1 MALLFATLRSIG
13 QRHPPLELPLSLQA
27 PELSSVDLASCPNV
41 IEDASYELELKLNL
55 DELQR
60 ELTAAAQERHAAQ
73 AKLNE
78 LLDQDE
84 EAEGSSTLSAGAAA
98 VSAGAAAV
106 SAGAA
111 AVSAGATLARRDL
124 GLAESE
130 DEISAEGTA
139 LGAQLYPQ
147 QTHTLFR
154 PTGAFK
160 GIGSIALKINDQDK
174 GFFSYRILS
183 ESRNSA
189 ASEQSAPWE
198 RTSGFT
204 APSTDHSILIGQL
217 NPDTRTG
224 HNNNQLFL
232 LQYDTVNLSIVLTLN
247 DRSEITLYSGFL
259 LCASQHQSDN
269 RNISQILTELTAIE
283 DDTILDLMFAHRSKQ
298 ESLSSNFFGGHRAY
312 QSLSSYVALLEQ
324 VHNCYRDNY
333 NYFRTLA
340 RHMLVKA
347 NIVTSFDRVRMLTH
361 QSQMWLTHNL
371 QVLTE
376 VLPEQAA
383 VNYLGKNYLP
393 LQMQSTTNVKSY
405 DTYENRVVVGFLQLV
420 LHNAGKIAQ
429 DYKDFLHEHLNSI
442 KDLRSKLNAKGD
454 TYEAPIITLKFL
466 QYQKCEQELE
476 HLYELLTD
484 LNSIYRGYAQLFKLK
499 GALLHNLPRKAKA
512 FQEIKPYAQVFHT
525 INRWFRFGEF
535 SLQKDMLF
543 LQGKT
548 LDKLFEYYCLY
559 RILDMLLKAGFTPIS
574 GEASYTFAYAQNEPT
589 WQAPLTQPTNYQE
602 HQWEPRRVSPAGVSP
617 ASSHQ
622 ASSVESASAANAS
635 AANASAA
642 GSNIQGPS
650 PRNSYIRHYQR
661 PNNQGVAM
669 PNTRVNRLSAR
680 FTPGAEHLQGPTA
693 RKGFTER
700 FDPRNNM
707 RYRNGFHNPN
717 QATTGGTRRIGGMAV
732 RANYHYDDPVAN
744 TYVLTRGKQKVTVYY
759 QPVISTSAFY
769 NQIFAFRT
777 NGTTNTGRYFEDNF
791 YSPDFILKF
800 SSGDSFQGDDDYVII
815 DAKFAR
821 SSNVI
826 DFYIDDLIKKYSTNT
841 AIAVLRR
848 TQVLRDEDD
857 EDIAPQGTPI
867 EGMPG
872 YEFVGTKAPRMIMA
886 LHGRV
891 ASTSSFKDRVA
902 SLNSEPQGDAAP
914 KSDQA
919 RYWRYHN
926 TPMAQFFQPS
936 TNIGVLELGTNESS
950 TQILW
955 SELVRTLPYLERGLK
970 NKARAPEAEL
980 DTALDEE
987 LDEGL
992 DLDQDSVPEL
1002 AQDSVPELA

>member
-1 MALLFATLRSIG
+1 M
-13 QRHPPLELPLSLQA
+13 SLQA

-78 LLDQDE
+78 LLDQDQEE
-84 EAEGSSTLSAGAAA
+84 EAEASSTL
-98 VSAGAAAV
+98 SAGAAAV

-189 ASEQSAPWE
+189 ATEQRAPWE

-204 APSTDHSILIGQL
+204 APSADHSILIGQL

-393 LQMQSTTNVKSY
+393 MQMQSTTNVKSY

-589 WQAPLTQPTNYQE
+589 WQAPLTQPTNYQG

-642 GSNIQGPS
+642 NASAANASAANASAANASAPGTNIQGPPPRPKPTQQLHS
-650 PRNSYIRHYQR
+650 P
-661 PNNQGVAM
+661 
-669 PNTRVNRLSAR
+669 LSA
-680 FTPGAEHLQGPTA
+680 P
-693 RKGFTER
+693 
-700 FDPRNNM
+700 
-707 RYRNGFHNPN
+707 
-717 QATTGGTRRIGGMAV
+717 
-732 RANYHYDDPVAN
+732 
-744 TYVLTRGKQKVTVYY
+744 
-759 QPVISTSAFY
+759 
-769 NQIFAFRT
+769 
-777 NGTTNTGRYFEDNF
+777 
-791 YSPDFILKF
+791 
-800 SSGDSFQGDDDYVII
+800 
-815 DAKFAR
+815 
-821 SSNVI
+821 
-826 DFYIDDLIKKYSTNT
+826 
-841 AIAVLRR
+841 
-848 TQVLRDEDD
+848 
-857 EDIAPQGTPI
+857 
-867 EGMPG
+867 
-872 YEFVGTKAPRMIMA
+872 
-886 LHGRV
+886 
-891 ASTSSFKDRVA
+891 
-902 SLNSEPQGDAAP
+902 
-914 KSDQA
+914 
-919 RYWRYHN
+919 
-926 TPMAQFFQPS
+926 
-936 TNIGVLELGTNESS
+936 
-950 TQILW
+950 
-955 SELVRTLPYLERGLK
+955 
-970 NKARAPEAEL
+970 
-980 DTALDEE
+980 
-987 LDEGL
+987 
-992 DLDQDSVPEL
+992 
-1002 AQDSVPELA
+1002 

>member
-1 MALLFATLRSIG
+1 MALLSATLRSID
-13 QRHPPLELPLSLQA
+13 QRYPTLELPLSLQA
-27 PELSSVDLASCPNV
+27 PELSTVDLASCPNV
-41 IEDASYELELKLNL
+41 IEDARYDLELKLDLN
-55 DELQR
+55 ELQQ
-60 ELTAAAQERHAAQ
+60 ELTTYAQERNAAQ

-84 EAEGSSTLSAGAAA
+84 AEDSADSSEDSAAPSSAGATPSSAGATPSSAGAA
-98 VSAGAAAV
+98 
-106 SAGAA
+106 
-111 AVSAGATLARRDL
+111 LARRDL
-124 GLAESE
+124 GLDDAEASV
-130 DEISAEGTA
+130 DG
-139 LGAQLYPQ
+139 LGPQLYGSSAPQ
-147 QTHTLFR
+147 ANTLFS
-154 PTGAFK
+154 TSGLFK
-160 GIGSIALKINDQDK
+160 GIARIALKINDQDK
-174 GFFSYRILS
+174 GFFVFRTFSD
-183 ESRNSA
+183 SRNLSVTQQTTQWYRNRSSLNQQ
-189 ASEQSAPWE
+189 SEHKLE
-198 RTSGFT
+198 GNNILT
-204 APSTDHSILIGQL
+204 ANLSQ
-217 NPDTRTG
+217 DTRYTG
-224 HNNNQLFL
+224 HNNQLFL
-232 LQYDTVNLSIVLTLN
+232 MQYDTVTLSIVITLK
-247 DRSEITLYSGFL
+247 DRSELTLYSNFL

-298 ESLSSNFFGGHRAY
+298 ESLNSNFFGGHRAY

-324 VHNCYRDNY
+324 VHSCYRDNY

-347 NIVTSFDRVRMLTH
+347 DIVTSFDRVRMLTH
-361 QSQMWLTHNL
+361 QSQMWLTQNL

-393 LQMQSTTNVKSY
+393 LQLQSTTNVKSY

-420 LHNAGKIAQ
+420 LHNAEKIAQ

-442 KDLRSKLNAKGD
+442 KALRSKLNANGD

-484 LNSIYRGYAQLFKLK
+484 LNSIYRGYSQLFKLK
-499 GALLHNLPRKAKA
+499 DVLLQNLPRKAKA

-525 INRWFRFGEF
+525 INRWFHFGEF

-589 WQAPLTQPTNYQE
+589 WQAPLSAPQYQPRK
-602 HQWEPRRVSPAGVSP
+602 WEPRRVSPTSTGPTNP
-617 ASSHQ
+617 A
-622 ASSVESASAANAS
+622 N
-635 AANASAA
+635 
-642 GSNIQGPS
+642 SNIPGPS
-650 PRNSYIRHYQR
+650 PRSSYIRPYQR
-661 PNNQGVAM
+661 PNNQGVDL
-669 PNTRVNRLSAR
+669 PNTRVNPLSAR

-693 RKGFTER
+693 RSGFTQR
-700 FDPRNNM
+700 FDPRNNL
-707 RYRNGFHNPN
+707 RYHSGYHNPT
-717 QATTGGTRRIGGMAV
+717 QATTGGTRRVGGMSV

-759 QPVISTSAFY
+759 QPVISTTAFY

-777 NGTTNTGRYFEDNF
+777 NGNTNTGRYFEDNF

-800 SSGDSFQGDDDYVII
+800 SSGDTFQGDDDYII
-815 DAKFAR
+815 LDAKFAR

-826 DFYIDDLIKKYSTNT
+826 DYYIDDLIKKYSTNT
-841 AIAVLRR
+841 AIAVVRR
-848 TQVLRDEDD
+848 TQVVRDEDD
-857 EDIAPQGTPI
+857 EDSAPLGTPI

-872 YEFVGTKAPRMIMA
+872 YEFVATKTPRMIMA

-891 ASTSSFKDRVA
+891 ASNSSFKERSA
-902 SLNSEPQGDAAP
+902 DAH
-914 KSDQA
+914 D
-919 RYWRYHN
+919 
-926 TPMAQFFQPS
+926 
-936 TNIGVLELGTNESS
+936 
-950 TQILW
+950 
-955 SELVRTLPYLERGLK
+955 
-970 NKARAPEAEL
+970 
-980 DTALDEE
+980 
-987 LDEGL
+987 DEG
-992 DLDQDSVPEL
+992 
-1002 AQDSVPELA
+1002 

>member
-1 MALLFATLRSIG
+1 M
-13 QRHPPLELPLSLQA
+13 SLQA

-41 IEDASYELELKLNL
+41 IEDASYELELKLDL

-78 LLDQDE
+78 LLDQDQEE
-84 EAEGSSTLSAGAAA
+84 EAEASSTL
-98 VSAGAAAV
+98 

-204 APSTDHSILIGQL
+204 APNTDNSILIGQL

-232 LQYDTVNLSIVLTLN
+232 LQYDTVTLSIVLTLN

-393 LQMQSTTNVKSY
+393 MQMQSTTNVKSY

-589 WQAPLTQPTNYQE
+589 WQAPLTQPTNYQG
-602 HQWEPRRVSPAGVSP
+602 HQWEPRRVSP

-622 ASSVESASAANAS
+622 ASSVES

-717 QATTGGTRRIGGMAV
+717 QATTGGTRRIGSMAV

-872 YEFVGTKAPRMIMA
+872 YEFVGTKTPRMIMA

-891 ASTSSFKDRVA
+891 ASTSSFKERVA

-919 RYWRYHN
+919 RYWHYHN

-970 NKARAPEAEL
+970 NKARAPKAEL

-987 LDEGL
+987 LDATL

>member
-1 MALLFATLRSIG
+1 MALLSATLRSID
-13 QRHPPLELPLSLQA
+13 QRYPTLELPLSLQA
-27 PELSSVDLASCPNV
+27 PELSTVDLASCPNV
-41 IEDASYELELKLNL
+41 IEDARYDLELKLDLN
-55 DELQR
+55 ELQQ
-60 ELTAAAQERHAAQ
+60 ELTTYAQERNAAQ

-84 EAEGSSTLSAGAAA
+84 AEDRADSSEDSAAPSSAGATPSSAGATPSSAGATPWSAGAA
-98 VSAGAAAV
+98 
-106 SAGAA
+106 
-111 AVSAGATLARRDL
+111 LARRDL
-124 GLAESE
+124 GLDDAEESV
-130 DEISAEGTA
+130 DG
-139 LGAQLYPQ
+139 LGPQLYGSSAPQ
-147 QTHTLFR
+147 ANTLFS
-154 PTGAFK
+154 TSGLFK
-160 GIGSIALKINDQDK
+160 GIARIALKINDQDK
-174 GFFSYRILS
+174 GFFVFRTFSD
-183 ESRNSA
+183 SRNLSVTQQTTQWYRNRSSLNQQ
-189 ASEQSAPWE
+189 SEHKLE
-198 RTSGFT
+198 GNNILT
-204 APSTDHSILIGQL
+204 ANLSQ
-217 NPDTRTG
+217 DTRYTG
-224 HNNNQLFL
+224 HNNQLFL
-232 LQYDTVNLSIVLTLN
+232 MQYDTVTLSIVITLK
-247 DRSEITLYSGFL
+247 DRSELTLYSNFL

-298 ESLSSNFFGGHRAY
+298 ESLNSNFFGGHRAY

-324 VHNCYRDNY
+324 VHSCYRDNY

-347 NIVTSFDRVRMLTH
+347 DIVTSFDRVRMLTH
-361 QSQMWLTHNL
+361 QSQMWLTQNL

-393 LQMQSTTNVKSY
+393 LQLQSTTNVKSY

-420 LHNAGKIAQ
+420 LHNAEKIAQ

-442 KDLRSKLNAKGD
+442 KALRSKLNANGD

-484 LNSIYRGYAQLFKLK
+484 LNSIYRGYSQLFKLK
-499 GALLHNLPRKAKA
+499 DVLLQNLPRKAKA

-525 INRWFRFGEF
+525 INRWFHFGEF

-589 WQAPLTQPTNYQE
+589 WQAPLSAPQYQPRK
-602 HQWEPRRVSPAGVSP
+602 WEPRRVSPTSTGPTNP
-617 ASSHQ
+617 A
-622 ASSVESASAANAS
+622 N
-635 AANASAA
+635 
-642 GSNIQGPS
+642 SNIPGPS
-650 PRNSYIRHYQR
+650 PRSSYIRPYQR
-661 PNNQGVAM
+661 PNNQGVDL
-669 PNTRVNRLSAR
+669 PNTRVNPLSAR

-693 RKGFTER
+693 RSGFTQR
-700 FDPRNNM
+700 FDPRNNL
-707 RYRNGFHNPN
+707 RYHSGYHNPT
-717 QATTGGTRRIGGMAV
+717 QATTGGTRRVGGMSV

-759 QPVISTSAFY
+759 QPVISTTAFY

-777 NGTTNTGRYFEDNF
+777 NGNTNTGRYFEDNF

-800 SSGDSFQGDDDYVII
+800 SSGDTFQGDDDYII
-815 DAKFAR
+815 LDAKFAR

-826 DFYIDDLIKKYSTNT
+826 DYYIDDLIKKYSTNT
-841 AIAVLRR
+841 AIAVVRR
-848 TQVLRDEDD
+848 TQVVRDEDD
-857 EDIAPQGTPI
+857 EDSAPLGTPI

-872 YEFVGTKAPRMIMA
+872 YEFVATKTPRMIMA

-891 ASTSSFKDRVA
+891 ASNSSFKERSA
-902 SLNSEPQGDAAP
+902 DAHDAP
-914 KSDQA
+914 F
-919 RYWRYHN
+919 YWRYHN
-926 TPMAQFFQPS
+926 TPMAQFFQPT

-950 TQILW
+950 TQLLW
-955 SELVRTLPYLERGLK
+955 SELVRTLPYLKRGTK
-970 NKARAPEAEL
+970 NKALAPDDAPESGA
-980 DTALDEE
+980 DNAPDSALDSEF
-987 LDEGL
+987 DRAA
-992 DLDQDSVPEL
+992 DF
-1002 AQDSVPELA
+1002 A

>member
-1 MALLFATLRSIG
+1 M
-13 QRHPPLELPLSLQA
+13 SLQA

-204 APSTDHSILIGQL
+204 APSADHSILIGQL

-393 LQMQSTTNVKSY
+393 MQMQSTTNVKSY

-429 DYKDFLHEHLNSI
+429 DYKDF
-442 KDLRSKLNAKGD
+442 
-454 TYEAPIITLKFL
+454 ITLKFL

-589 WQAPLTQPTNYQE
+589 WQAPLTQPTNYQG
-602 HQWEPRRVSPAGVSP
+602 HQWEPRRVSPAGVGP
-617 ASSHQ
+617 ESSHQ
-622 ASSVESASAANAS
+622 ASSGESVS

-872 YEFVGTKAPRMIMA
+872 YEFVGTKTPRMIMA

-980 DTALDEE
+980 DTALDEG

-992 DLDQDSVPEL
+992 DLDQDSAPEL